1 MLYKSLFFLFLGLSF
16 FASAQVKDDAD
27 AMMIKKIYDNELTN
41 GKCYPWLYDMCTKIG
56 GRLSGSDNAA
66 KAVDYTKKMLD
77 TSGITTRLQA
87 CMVPHWVRGAKEEV
101 LMHSKQTGDSFLRA
115 LSIGNAVGTGA
126 KGIEAEVIEVKSLD
140 EVTAL
145 GDKVKGKIIF
155 YNAPMNPTNINPFKS
170 YGESGAQRHAG
181 ASRAAQF
188 GALGVLVRSLT
199 TEHDDNPHTGSL
211 RYDEKQPKIPA
222 ICIST
227 NAADK
232 LSVALKNEPG
242 LKIFMKST
250 CEMLPD
256 VESFNVIGEIKG
268 SEKPD
273 EIIVVGGHL
282 DSWDPAQGAHDDG
295 AGSVQ
300 SMEVLGLLKRIGY
313 QPKRTIR
320 CVLFM
325 NEENGLKGARKYAE
339 EAKKSEKEKH
349 IFALESDEG
358 GFSPREISFEGDSV
372 AMMQKFS
379 KIQNWSSLM
388 KPYGVDITKGGSGA
402 DVGALQDKNIILAGL
417 RPDPNRYFDFH
428 HTAIDRIEGVNRR
441 ELELGAA
448 TMTAIVYLID
458 KYGL

>member
-1 MLYKSLFFLFLGLSF
+1 
-16 FASAQVKDDAD
+16 
-27 AMMIKKIYDNELTN
+27 MIKKIYDTELTN

-66 KAVDYTKKMLD
+66 KAVEYTKKMLD
-77 TSGITTRLQA
+77 TSGIVTRLQS
-87 CMVPHWVRGAKEEV
+87 CMVPHWVRGGKEEV
-101 LMHSKQTGDSFLRA
+101 LMRSKQTGDSFLRA

-170 YGESGAQRHAG
+170 YGESGAQRYAG
-181 ASRAAQF
+181 PSRAAQF
-188 GALGVLVRSLT
+188 GAVGVLVRSLT

-232 LSVALKNEPG
+232 LSAAIKNEPG
-242 LKIFMKST
+242 LKVYMKSM

-256 VESFNVIGEIKG
+256 MESFNVIGEIKG

-295 AGSVQ
+295 SGSVQ
-300 SMEVLGLLKRIGY
+300 SMEVLSLLKRMGY
-313 QPKRTIR
+313 QPKRTVR

-325 NEENGLKGARKYAE
+325 NEENGLKGAQKYAE
-339 EAKKSEKEKH
+339 EAKKATNEKH

-358 GFSPREISFEGDSV
+358 GFSPREISFEGDSTIF
-372 AMMQKFS
+372 AQKYP
-379 KIQNWSSLM
+379 KIENWSSLM
-388 KPYGVDITKGGSGA
+388 KPYGIDITKGGSGA
-402 DVGALQDKNIILAGL
+402 DVGALRSKNIILAGL
-417 RPDPNRYFDFH
+417 RPDANRYFDFH

-441 ELELGAA
+441 ELEMGAA